1 MLRIRDAFLIAF
13 CVLAVTPL
21 MLFWAWPHSIAM
33 QAELD
38 EVHERHYLMAR
49 NLATTLQRYH
59 RDVLSTFGHVA
70 ADITHSD
77 NVGGLKPI
85 LANLNIRRLCVVD
98 PWTGATLK
106 SVEGAGGGCPESLPK
121 PLLTTLKS
129 SVKEGGTAMTG
140 VMTVGGS
147 DPTIFVVRHDGDHLV
162 VADMSNAFFTQV
174 AGEITFGKN
183 GRAIL
188 VDGSGRSLAHPNAD
202 WARTS
207 RDLSNNT
214 VVNRI
219 QQGQFGV
226 ARYFSRDLNTEMVVG
241 YDVVPGVGWGVMIAQ
256 PLEELQAAARSI
268 REWAILIFGVGVG
281 VAIILAGVFALSIVR
296 PINRTIRMANR
307 MARGDTKARISNTS
321 AMLPWELQRLYE
333 SFNTMADSVDKARE
347 REALERANAEAADQ
361 DKSEFL
367 RTVNHE
373 LRSPLNTIVGYSEI
387 MLGDKADDVPAALRR
402 EYLKSINVAGEHL
415 LSLIGDL
422 LDLSRIEAGKYEIVN
437 APVGTDELVA
447 RCESFIRQDA
457 ERRGITLTVELPD
470 PAPIVVGDERA
481 LFQIMLN
488 LASNAVRYGSDGG
501 HIQFKVAE
509 TQNKGIELSIIDDGP
524 GIPFEDLDR
533 VLEPFQR
540 GEASANA
547 EMRGSGLGL
556 SIVSK
561 LVEAHDGR
569 FRLDSA
575 PGMGTAA
582 TVVLPPSR
590 VRRQRPKDA
599 KSAAA

>member
-1 MLRIRDAFLIAF
+1 MR
-13 CVLAVTPL
+13 CT
-21 MLFWAWPHSIAM
+21 S
-33 QAELD
+33 
-38 EVHERHYLMAR
+38 
-49 NLATTLQRYH
+49 ATNLQRYH
-59 RDVLSTFGHVA
+59 RDVLSTFGHA
-70 ADITHSD
+70 AEAIAHSD
-77 NVGGLKPI
+77 NVSSLKPI
-85 LANLNIRRLCVVD
+85 LANLNIKRLCVID
-98 PWTGATLK
+98 PWTGVVLK
-106 SVEGAGGGCPESLPK
+106 SLDGSAGGCHESVPK
-121 PLLTTLKS
+121 PLLAKLKN
-129 SVKEGGTAMTG
+129 SVKDGEIATTG
-140 VMTVGGS
+140 VMSVGAG
-147 DPTIFVVRHDGDHLV
+147 DPTIFIVRNDGDHLV
-162 VADMSNAFFTQV
+162 VGDISSAYFSQL
-174 AGEITFGKN
+174 AGEISFGKN

-188 VDGSGRSLAHPNAD
+188 VDQSGRVLAHPNED
-202 WARTS
+202 WARTA
-207 RDLSNNT
+207 RDMSNNA

-219 QQGQFGV
+219 LQGKFGV
-226 ARYFSRDLNTEMVVG
+226 AQYFSRDLNTDMVVG

-256 PLEELQAAARSI
+256 PLEELQAAANSV
-268 REWAILIFGVGVG
+268 REWAILIFGAGVG
-281 VAIILAGVFALSIVR
+281 VAVFLAGVFALSIVR
-296 PINRTIRMANR
+296 PINRTIQMANR
-307 MARGDTKARISNTS
+307 MARGDTKARIDNTS

-333 SFNTMADSVDKARE
+333 SFNTMADSVDKAGE
-347 REALERANAEAADQ
+347 REAQERANAEAADQ

-387 MLGDKADDVPAALRR
+387 MLGDKANDVPDALRR

-422 LDLSRIEAGKYEIVN
+422 LDLSRIEAGKYEITN

-457 ERRGITLTVELPD
+457 ERRGITLITELPD

-488 LASNAVRYGSDGG
+488 LASNAVRYGTDGG
-501 HIQFKVAE
+501 NIRFKVTE
-509 TQNKGIELSIIDDGP
+509 TQNKGVELAVIDDGP
-524 GIPFEDLDR
+524 GIPFEDIDR

-540 GEASANA
+540 GEASANG
-547 EMRGSGLGL
+547 ELRGSGLGL

-582 TVVLPPSR
+582 TVILPPSR
-590 VRRQRPKDA
+590 VRRNTPK
-599 KSAAA
+599 KVRSGAAAA